1 MQSGSE
7 SLISEEHEEKQRSEN
22 VLGNSSPPESSPS
35 ESRDSD
41 FRIQRPRR
49 AAPESIVRPTRA
61 EINLGALRSN
71 AAVLRRAAGHAKL
84 WAVLKADGYGHGSP
98 AVARTL
104 ERAKVD
110 GFCVALLEEAIEL
123 REAGITAPVLVMG
136 GYYGRAYAELA
147 AYNVTPVIY
156 DEEHL
161 HGLSAMV
168 RSTGSG
174 PVQAHLKI
182 DTGMARLG
190 VSLEAIDA
198 FGARLAATPE
208 VRVSG
213 LMTHFANADH
223 ESPVDLQEQVT
234 RFDLAT
240 TRLARHGI
248 RPELRH
254 SGNSAAL
261 LRGMGIYDAVRPGI
275 AFFGGSP
282 FAPGFG
288 QAPLAAELEPV
299 MRVRSQLVDVRTLPA
314 GRPLGYGGLF
324 RTERDSVIATLAM
337 GYADGLSRGASN
349 RGVVLVRGMRAPIVG
364 AVSMDMTMIDV
375 TDVPGVAL
383 GDEVVVLGRQEGPL
397 GKDVLRA
404 EELAA
409 FSGLIPWEI
418 LTHVSRRVPRF
429 YREP

>member
-1 MQSGSE
+1 ME
-7 SLISEEHEEKQRSEN
+7 PTTEAAETEARSQD
-22 VLGNSSPPESSPS
+22 VT
-35 ESRDSD
+35 ESRESD

-49 AAPESIVRPTRA
+49 AAPENIVRPTRA
-61 EINLGALRSN
+61 EVNLGALRAN
-71 AAVLRRAAGHAKL
+71 AAVLRRAAGGAKL

-123 REAGITAPVLVMG
+123 REAGITAPILVMG
-136 GYYGRAYAELA
+136 GYYGRAYDELA
-147 AYNVTPVIY
+147 AYHVTPVIY

-161 HGLSAMV
+161 HGLAAMV
-168 RSTGSG
+168 KKTDGA
-174 PVQAHLKI
+174 PFDVHLKI

-190 VSLEAIDA
+190 VPLEALEA
-198 FGARLAATPE
+198 FADRLAETPA

-213 LMTHFANADH
+213 LMTHFANADR
-223 ESPVDLQEQVT
+223 EDPQDLQEQIR
-234 RFDLAT
+234 RFDQAASLLA
-240 TRLARHGI
+240 ARGI
-248 RPELRH
+248 RPAVRH

-261 LRGMGIYDAVRPGI
+261 LRGVGLYDAVRPGI

-288 QAPLAAELEPV
+288 HAERVSELEPV

-314 GRPLGYGGLF
+314 GRSIGYGGIF
-324 RTERDSVIATLAM
+324 RTERESVIATLAM

-349 RGVVLVRGMRAPIVG
+349 RGFVLVRGKRAPIVG
-364 AVSMDMTMIDV
+364 SVSMDMTMIDV
-375 TDVPGVAL
+375 TDIAGVAL

-404 EELAA
+404 EEVAA
-409 FSGLIPWEI
+409 FSGLIPWEV

>member
-1 MQSGSE
+1 MTASPRPARAAAVDKMTEATQPE
-7 SLISEEHEEKQRSEN
+7 SRSED
-22 VLGNSSPPESSPS
+22 VIEA
-35 ESRDSD
+35 RDSD
-41 FRIQRPRR
+41 FRIQKPRR

-61 EINLGALRSN
+61 EVNLGALRAN
-71 AAVLRRAAGHAKL
+71 AAVLRRAASGAKV

-123 REAGITAPVLVMG
+123 REAGITAPILVMG

-147 AYNVTPVIY
+147 AYHVTPVIY

-161 HGLSAMV
+161 HELAATV
-168 RSTGSG
+168 RKNAST
-174 PVQAHLKI
+174 PFEVHLKI

-190 VSLEAIDA
+190 VPLERIDA
-198 FGARLAATPE
+198 FAARLRATPE

-223 ESPVDLQEQVT
+223 DSPEDLRMQVQ
-234 RFDLAT
+234 RFDRASALLKT
-240 TRLARHGI
+240 HGI
-248 RPELRH
+248 VPDVRH

-261 LRGMGIYDAVRPGI
+261 LRGEGLYDAVRPGI

-282 FAPGFG
+282 FAPGFAH
-288 QAPLAAELEPV
+288 APLASELEPV
-299 MRVRSQLVDVRTLPA
+299 MRVRSQLVDIRTLPA
-314 GRPLGYGGLF
+314 GNPLGYGSLF
-324 RTERDSVIATLAM
+324 RTERDSLIATLAM

-349 RGVVLVRGMRAPIVG
+349 RGAVLVRGKRAPIVG

-375 TDVPGVAL
+375 TDIAGVAL

-404 EELAA
+404 EEIAA
-409 FSGLIPWEI
+409 FSGLIPWEV
-418 LTHVSRRVPRF
+418 LTHISRRVPRF